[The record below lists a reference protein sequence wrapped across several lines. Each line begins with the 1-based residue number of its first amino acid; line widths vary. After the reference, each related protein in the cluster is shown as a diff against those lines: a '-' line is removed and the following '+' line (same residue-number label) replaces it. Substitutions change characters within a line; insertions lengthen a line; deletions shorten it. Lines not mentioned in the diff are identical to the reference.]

1 MFPRPRGTCL
11 VVDVGALARLEM
23 SAAGP
28 FAHGSRGA
36 VGRRGIPGL
45 NSFGERNLGL
55 RIFSPLVTQA
65 P

>member
-1 MFPRPRGTCL
+1 M
-11 VVDVGALARLEM
+11 VDVGALARLEM

-45 NSFGERNLGL
+45 NSFGAVSYTHLTLPTIL
-55 RIFSPLVTQA
+55 RV
-65 P
+65 